1 MTGARLRAIAP
12 TTVSRRGALVSAW
25 RNPAIRWLVGV
36 VPVVV
41 FIAIWWVVTA
51 SLDRARVYPTPDL
64 IVNEL
69 LTILEGTGETGST
82 YDHIAATLYRLTAA
96 FGLSFVLGTGI
107 GILAGRVKLAFSLVE
122 NLVWVFMAV
131 PSVVWVF
138 LFAVAIGIT
147 DIVPIAAVS
156 ALLTP
161 MIIVGVAEGA
171 KSIPADVLEMAQS
184 YKATTRQRVTAI
196 YLPFLVPYLASSA
209 RIAFALGI
217 KLIVVAEVIGLES
230 GIGFEIKYWYGR
242 LFMGPIVAWGII
254 MIVIGLVVDYGVFGP
269 LERRVS
275 RWKGRPVTGVAI
287 GGIE

>member
-1 MTGARLRAIAP
+1 MDGLGQ
-12 TTVSRRGALVSAW
+12 SLVV
-25 RNPAIRWLVGV
+25 RVLVGLLPILAAV
-36 VPVVV
+36 G
-41 FIAIWWVVTA
+41 IWWIVTA

-64 IVNEL
+64 IFNNLV
-69 LTILEGTGETGST
+69 TILEGSGETGST
-82 YDHIAATLYRLTAA
+82 YDHVLATLYRLTAA
-96 FGLSFVLGTGI
+96 FALSFVVGTAI
-107 GILAGRVKLAFSLVE
+107 GILAGRVKLVFSLVE

-138 LFAVAIGIT
+138 LFAVAMGIT

-171 KSIPADVLEMAQS
+171 KSIPADVLEMAES
-184 YKATTRQRVTAI
+184 YKATTRQRVRDI

-209 RIAFALGI
+209 RTAFALGI
-217 KLIVVAEVIGLES
+217 KLIVVAEVIGLDN

-242 LFMGPIVAWGII
+242 LFMGPIVAWGIV
-254 MIVIGLVVDYGVFGP
+254 MIVIGLVVDYGIFGP
-269 LERRVS
+269 IERRVS
-275 RWKGRPVTGVAI
+275 RWKGRPTTEAAV

>member
-1 MTGARLRAIAP
+1 MTGARLRTMAP
-12 TTVSRRGALVSAW
+12 AGPTRGTG
-25 RNPAIRWLVGV
+25 VGGLGRSPIV
-36 VPVVV
+36 RVVAGIVPVVA
-41 FIAIWWVVTA
+41 FIAIWWLVTDA
-51 SLDRARVYPTPDL
+51 LDRARVYPTPD
-64 IVNEL
+64 IIWEDI
-69 LTILEGTGETGST
+69 LTILGGQGETGST
-82 YDHIAATLYRLTAA
+82 YEHIAATMFRLTAA
-96 FGLSFVLGTGI
+96 FALSFVVGTSV

-138 LFAVAIGIT
+138 LFAVAMGIT

-171 KSIPADVLEMAQS
+171 KSIPKDVLEMAES
-184 YKATTRQRVTAI
+184 YKATTRQRVKDI

-209 RIAFALGI
+209 RTAFALGI
-217 KLIVVAEVIGLES
+217 KLIVVAEVIGLEN

-242 LFMGPIVAWGII
+242 LFMSPIVAWGIV
-254 MIVIGLVVDYGVFGP
+254 MIVIGVAVDYLVFGP

-275 RWKGRPVTGVAI
+275 RWKGRPATEAAVGGV
-287 GGIE
+287 G